1 MTLKEASF
9 GQTSVT
15 TGGELEQGGGLA
27 YGDVIVNSS
36 NKTDIILAGVSII
49 PKGIVDLI
57 KALKANKD
65 RGMSEFTL
73 LLLHSIFSEISL
85 ILTLILSI

>member
-1 MTLKEASF
+1 MYHRTKQGRWKNRYTDAAAFGQNDAQRSSF

-36 NKTDIILAGVSII
+36 NKTDIILAGV
-49 PKGIVDLI
+49 
-57 KALKANKD
+57 
-65 RGMSEFTL
+65 
-73 LLLHSIFSEISL
+73 
-85 ILTLILSI
+85 